1 MKTSL
6 KTIIIS
12 VMMINFGNAW
22 AEDSFWLAHKMVKK
36 DADIPGLFKGIPQ
49 GAIVTVLPK
58 WIPKVCDFEFQI
70 AQFESSVYSV
80 ASCVYIGRVRDKS

>member
-6 KTIIIS
+6 KIIILS
-12 VMMINFGNAW
+12 MMLLNIGNVL

-36 DADIPGLFKGIPQ
+36 GADIPELFKGIPQ

-58 WIPKVCDFEFQI
+58 WIPKVCDFKFQI
-70 AQFESSVYSV
+70 AQFESNVYNV
-80 ASCVYIGRVRDKS
+80 ASCVYIGRIRDKS

>member
-6 KTIIIS
+6 KIIILS
-12 VMMINFGNAW
+12 ITLLNSGNIL

-36 DADIPGLFKGIPQ
+36 GADIPELFKGIPQ

-58 WIPKVCDFEFQI
+58 WIPKVCDFKFQI
-70 AQFESSVYSV
+70 TQFESSVYTV
-80 ASCVYIGRVRDKS
+80 ASCVYIGRIRNKS

>member
-1 MKTSL
+1 MKTGL
-6 KTIIIS
+6 KFFIITIFL
-12 VMMINFGNAW
+12 INFGNVL

-36 DADIPGLFKGIPQ
+36 NANIPELFKGIPQ

-58 WIPKVCDFEFQI
+58 WIPKVCDFKFQI

-80 ASCVYIGRVRDKS
+80 ASCVYIGRIRDKS